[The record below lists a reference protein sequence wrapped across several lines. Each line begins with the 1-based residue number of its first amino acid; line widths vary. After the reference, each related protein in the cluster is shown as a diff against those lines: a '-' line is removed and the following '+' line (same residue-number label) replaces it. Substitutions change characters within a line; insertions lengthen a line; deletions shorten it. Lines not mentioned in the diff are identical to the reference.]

1 MPNLPSESFCGP
13 PQRFQVIRLDMEAAM
28 TETQMIVA
36 VCMLWTLNGFALG
49 MAAGIW
55 YMVRQEEKNNG

>member
-1 MPNLPSESFCGP
+1 
-13 PQRFQVIRLDMEAAM
+13 M
-28 TETQMIVA
+28 TKNELIVA
-36 VCMLWTLNGFALG
+36 VCALWTLNGFALG